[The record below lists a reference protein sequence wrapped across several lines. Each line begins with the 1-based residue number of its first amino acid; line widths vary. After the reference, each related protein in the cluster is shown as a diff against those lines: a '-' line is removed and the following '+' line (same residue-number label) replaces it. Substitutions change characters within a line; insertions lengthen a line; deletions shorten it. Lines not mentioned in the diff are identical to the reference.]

1 MLDLG
6 FVFRGILF
14 GPVILNLGR
23 IMDTVFCEKEVKIL
37 QESHGELYK
46 EATNTIKT
54 NLIVLST
61 FLYLF
66 ITPLFVNYNQH
77 EKNINCMKLLGLII
91 FQNIGYYCGHY
102 LMHHKFYSIHSF
114 HHKFD
119 RHIFSSIA
127 FAVSIEEF
135 LFAYVSPL
143 MIGSCVLYP
152 NETTFILGTA
162 FIAIFNLIIHTPS
175 FRTQYYPSLLVSPN
189 EHLEHH
195 EKKTIHYAAPIFSID
210 KILLFLKK

>member
-6 FVFRGILF
+6 FILRGILF
-14 GPVILNLGR
+14 GPMILVLGR
-23 IMDTVFCEKEVKIL
+23 IMDTVFCKEEVRIL
-37 QESHGELYK
+37 KEIHKDLYK
-46 EATNTIKT
+46 EAKYTIKT

-66 ITPLFVNYNQH
+66 ITPLFVNYNQD
-77 EKNINCMKLLGLII
+77 EKNIDCMKLLGLIL
-91 FQNIGYYCGHY
+91 FQNIGYYCSHY
-102 LMHHKFYSIHSF
+102 VMHHRLYSIHSF
-114 HHKFD
+114 HHRFD
-119 RHIFSSIA
+119 RYISSSIA

-135 LFAYVSPL
+135 LFAYISPL

-152 NETTFILGTA
+152 NETTFILATA
-162 FIAIFNLIIHTPS
+162 LIAIFNLTIHTPS
-175 FRTQYYPSLLVSPN
+175 FKTQYYPSLLVSPN

>member
-1 MLDLG
+1 
-6 FVFRGILF
+6 
-14 GPVILNLGR
+14 
-23 IMDTVFCEKEVKIL
+23 
-37 QESHGELYK
+37 
-46 EATNTIKT
+46 
-54 NLIVLST
+54 
-61 FLYLF
+61 
-66 ITPLFVNYNQH
+66 
-77 EKNINCMKLLGLII
+77 MKLLGLII
-91 FQNIGYYCGHY
+91 FQNIGYYCSHY
-102 LMHHKFYSIHSF
+102 LMHHKFYSFHSF

-135 LFAYVSPL
+135 LFAYITPL

-162 FIAIFNLIIHTPS
+162 FIAVFNLIIHTPS
-175 FRTQYYPSLLVSPN
+175 FKTQYYPSLLVSPD

-210 KILLFLKK
+210 KILLFLKNNFIFNKIMETFIQRYENGDVKSKIHVKNKGDIEYGRIQYFFFQWRHEIPNFIQKW